1 MKTPSFRSV
10 GFAFVLITLLS
21 NKVLAQ
27 DSLRTFHIGF
37 LYPISNQGADS
48 KYYSNSFSFHVL
60 AGKSREERAFA
71 LAGLALKVQED
82 ATGFKTSGLANIIG
96 GRADGF
102 TLAGLTNIIGENTT
116 GFTVSGLY
124 NQYHGGTGTQI
135 AGLMNLAKHDVDGF
149 QAAGVMNKA
158 NNVNGVQV
166 AGLVNQA
173 NEVHGAQVGFINIA
187 NSSKYPVG
195 IINLI
200 KDGERSLGISVDD
213 NLSTLLTFRSGSKKM
228 YGIIGVGNNFNN
240 EDEVLA
246 IHWGLGAHFFST
258 ERFRLNTEITTTMLE
273 SYGGHEGEGEF
284 EKYSLSVL
292 PALRFGRFELYAG
305 PSLNVINTDSAEG
318 YKMVDNYIWDHVSDS
333 DKLTGIYIGYTGGI
347 NMKL

>member
-1 MKTPSFRSV
+1 MKTSFSCGV
-10 GFAFVLITLLS
+10 GFAFMLITLLS
-21 NKVLAQ
+21 NSLQAQ
-27 DSLRTFHIGF
+27 DSLKPVHVGLF
-37 LYPISNQGADS
+37 YPISNQGADS
-48 KYYSNSFSFHVL
+48 KYYSNSFSFHLL
-60 AGKSREERAFA
+60 AGRSREERAFA
-71 LAGLALKVQED
+71 LSGLALKVGEN
-82 ATGFKTSGLANIIG
+82 ANGFKASGLANIIG

-102 TLAGLTNIIGENTT
+102 TLAGLTNLVDENTT
-116 GFTVSGLY
+116 GFTAAGLY
-124 NQYHGGTGTQI
+124 NQYNNGVGAQIGGI
-135 AGLMNLAKHDVDGF
+135 MNLARNDVSGL
-149 QAAGVMNKA
+149 QAAGLVNKA
-158 NNVNGVQV
+158 NNVTGLQV

-173 NEVHGAQVGFINIA
+173 NEVQGAQIGFINIA
-187 NSSKYPVG
+187 NSSKYPIG

-200 KDGERSLGISVDD
+200 KDGEKSMGISVDD

-258 ERFRLNTEITTTMLE
+258 DRFRLNTEITTTMLE
-273 SYGGHEGEGEF
+273 SYGSHEGEGEF

-292 PALRFGRFELYAG
+292 PALQFGRFEIFAG
-305 PSLNVINTDSAEG
+305 PSLNVINTDSKEG

-333 DKLTGIYIGYTGGI
+333 NKLTGIYIGYTGGI